1 MTSPTVLLAFV
12 LKPSAWHISMISL
25 IDRTGKELDEKNKD
39 TTHLYPN
46 NFFFFSECN
55 IRRECTI

>member
-25 IDRTGKELDEKNKD
+25 IDRTGKELDEKKQGYY
-39 TTHLYPN
+39 TLIP
-46 NFFFFSECN
+46 
-55 IRRECTI
+55 